1 MEHILVVDD
10 QQEICDLLREVL
22 ADADHEVSAVRYA
35 EKALP
40 LIAADPRKYDLII
53 LDLDF
58 GPRHMNGI
66 EALKRMREIEA
77 DIPVIMLSGKGTIS
91 SAVEAIKSGALD
103 FLEKDT
109 YLDQHIKVSVQRA
122 ERLRAAIA
130 EIRRLRDDNRS
141 LAREAEYYRSRAEEG
156 YQMVGDSPAWRA
168 AVERA
173 LKVASLPRPVLVRG
187 ERGTGKELIAHTIHR
202 HSPCAKGPFVTVN
215 CAAIAEGLLE
225 TELFG
230 QEANAFHN
238 APFKLGRF
246 DLADR
251 GSLFLDEIGNMS
263 DEFQRKIL
271 RVIEYQTFDRMAG
284 TEPVKVDVRV
294 IAATNADLEAA
305 MEQGRFRPD
314 LYDRLA
320 FETVHLPPLRERS
333 EDIEPLALYF
343 MARFVQETGI
353 PEKRLPRES
362 ITALG
367 EYHWPGNVR
376 ELKAVIERLVYRA
389 EGAVIEPAGVRAE
402 LGLPAK
408 GRRRASKRPEKC
420 V

>member
-10 QQEICDLLREVL
+10 QREVCDLLREVL

-66 EALKRMREIEA
+66 EALKRIREIDA
-77 DIPVIMLSGKGTIS
+77 DLAVIMLSGKGTIA

-109 YLDQHIKVSVQRA
+109 YLDQHIKVSVQKA
-122 ERLRAAIA
+122 ERLRTAIA

-141 LAREAEYYRSRAEEG
+141 LAREAEYYRSRAEQG
-156 YQMVGDSPAWRA
+156 YQMIGDSPAWRA

-173 LKVASLPRPVLVRG
+173 CKVAALPRPVLVRG
-187 ERGTGKELIAHTIHR
+187 ERGTGKELIAHTMHR
-202 HSPCAKGPFVTVN
+202 HSPRAKGPFVIVN

-251 GSLFLDEIGNMS
+251 GTLFLDEIANMS

-271 RVIEYQTFDRMAG
+271 RVIEYQIFDRMAG

-305 MEQGRFRPD
+305 MREGRFRPD

-320 FETVHLPPLRERS
+320 FETIYLPPLRERP
-333 EDIEPLALYF
+333 EDVAPLAQYF
-343 MARFVQETGI
+343 MARFAQETGI
-353 PEKRLPRES
+353 PQKGLPAAS
-362 ITALG
+362 VAALG
-367 EYHWPGNVR
+367 EYRWPGNVR
-376 ELKAVIERLVYRA
+376 ELKAVVERLMYRT
-389 EGAVIEPAGVRAE
+389 ESDTIQPAAVRAE
-402 LGLPAK
+402 LGLAAK
-408 GRRRASKRPEKC
+408 GGRRGSKPRQKY

>member
-1 MEHILVVDD
+1 VEHILVVDD
-10 QQEICDLLREVL
+10 QQEVCELLREVL
-22 ADADHEVSAVRYA
+22 ADAEHEVSAVRYP

-40 LIAADPRKYDLII
+40 LIAADPRKYDLVV

-66 EALKRMREIEA
+66 EALKRMREIDAE
-77 DIPVIMLSGKGTIS
+77 IPVIMLSGKGTIA

-109 YLDQHIKVSVQRA
+109 YLDQHIKVSVQKA

-141 LAREAEYYRSRAEEG
+141 LAREAEYYRSRAEED
-156 YQMVGDSPAWRA
+156 YQMVGDSAAWRA

-284 TEPVKVDVRV
+284 TEPVKVEVRV

-320 FETVHLPPLRERS
+320 FETVHLPPLRERP

-343 MARFVQETGI
+343 MTRFARETGI

-362 ITALG
+362 VMALR

-408 GRRRASKRPEKC
+408 GRRRASKSPEKC